1 MTGVQ
6 TCALPIYGWFHTGD
20 LGRFTDKGQLVLVG
34 RLKNIFK
41 TSYGKYV
48 NPQVIEEKFSESPFI
63 ENIVVVGENQ
73 KYAAAIIS
81 PDMSF
86 LECWC
91 KRHDMVFTTPQDV
104 LKNPKVLARYTKEVN
119 KYNEF
124 FGETEKIKKF
134 ELVPEEWS
142 IMNEKP
148 RQQAIFSSFQQCLLL
163 MINICFTKYFHITFY
178 NTSFPQNAHTIFKYL
193 YIVNNL
199 QNIFFLSFRNRYFC
213 SIRQQN
219 HHLFF

>member
-1 MTGVQ
+1 MANVTV
-6 TCALPIYGWFHTGD
+6 D
-20 LGRFTDKGQLVLVG
+20 LEKAREYFKLGEAEADKNNYE

-48 NPQVIEEKFSESPFI
+48 NPQLIEEKFSESPFI

-73 KYAAAIIS
+73 KYAAALIS
-81 PDMSF
+81 PEFAF

-91 KRHDMVFTTPQDV
+91 KRHDIIFTTAQEV
-104 LKNPKVLARYTKEVN
+104 LKNPKVIQRYTTEVN

-142 IMNEKP
+142 IMNEILTPTLKV
-148 RQQAIFSSFQQCLLL
+148 RRKLVQQ
-163 MINICFTKYFHITFY
+163 
-178 NTSFPQNAHTIFKYL
+178 
-193 YIVNNL
+193 
-199 QNIFFLSFRNRYFC
+199 RYSDVIERMFA
-213 SIRQQN
+213 
-219 HHLFF
+219 